1 MYKYDGYDSILDNN
15 GCNNCNDYV
24 NFDIINTR
32 MQARCKGESVS
43 SDEDSNKKETGAREQ

>member
-32 MQARCKGESVS
+32 MLARCKGESVS
-43 SDEDSNKKETGAREQ
+43 SDEDSNKKETGARE

>member
-1 MYKYDGYDSILDNN
+1 MYKYDGYDSILDNK

-32 MQARCKGESVS
+32 M
-43 SDEDSNKKETGAREQ
+43 